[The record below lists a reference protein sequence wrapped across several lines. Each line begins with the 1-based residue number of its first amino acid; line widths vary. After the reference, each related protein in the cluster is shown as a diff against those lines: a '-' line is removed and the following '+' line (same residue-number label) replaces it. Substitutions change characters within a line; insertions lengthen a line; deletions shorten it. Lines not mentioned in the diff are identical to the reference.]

1 MSEIASSTFALQA
14 PPADRAAAREEARHQ
29 LKKMSDAMVQEKGL
43 LNHAQAA
50 LLLDV
55 STKRVGEL
63 VRLGKLTDFIFLGRK
78 YVSMKE
84 VDERSKQE
92 LKAGRPRRGIGKLAT
107 ASLKAAVKTDSVQA
121 SPGGYAGSYFKK
133 QREEANERR
142 RREFQKKWRAVIEAR
157 RNERKS

>member
-14 PPADRAAAREEARHQ
+14 PPADRAAAREEARRQ

-63 VRLGKLTDFIFLGRK
+63 VRLGKLTDFTFLGRK
-78 YVSMKE
+78 YVSMRE
-84 VDERSKQE
+84 IWDRNKQD
-92 LKAGRPRRGIGKLAT
+92 LKAGRPPHPMGQRFPGQA
-107 ASLKAAVKTDSVQA
+107 KAAARTDGQ
-121 SPGGYAGSYFKK
+121 YAASYFKK
-133 QREEANERR
+133 QREAANERR
-142 RREFQKKWRAVIEAR
+142 RAQFMEKWREILEVR
-157 RNERKS
+157 KNERKG